1 MAHKNRDDKRAYE
14 AAYKQSEEYKAHLR
28 EYMAKYRAAKPELKE
43 KQREYN
49 RTSYARK
56 RGLL

>member
-1 MAHKNRDDKRAYE
+1 MAHKDIDAKRAYE
-14 AAYKQSEEYKAHLR
+14 AAYKQSPEYKAHLR
-28 EYMAKYRAAKPELKE
+28 EYMAKYRAANPDLKE

-49 RTSYARK
+49 RAAYARK